1 MPYTIPPDV
10 ETLVA
15 HQMSTGRYQTED
27 DVLRSALEAL
37 TQQDEDLAAV
47 QAAVDDWRQGDS
59 GLPLDEVMQ
68 RIRASATYG
77 AAFD

>member
-15 HQMSTGRYQTED
+15 HQMSTGRYQTQD

-37 TQQDEDLAAV
+37 TLQDEDLAAV
-47 QAAVDDWRQGDS
+47 QAAVDEWQQGDP
-59 GLPLDEVMQ
+59 GVPLDEAV
-68 RIRASATYG
+68 RLIRGSATRG
-77 AAFD
+77 AYE

>member
-37 TQQDEDLAAV
+37 TPQDEDLAAV
-47 QAAVDDWRQGDS
+47 QAAVDDWRQGDP
-59 GLPLDEVMQ
+59 GLPLDEVM
-68 RIRASATYG
+68 RSIRESATYG
-77 AAFD
+77 ANE

>member
-27 DVLRSALEAL
+27 DVLRSAMEAL

-47 QAAVDDWRQGDS
+47 QAAYDEWQQGDP
-59 GLPLDEVMQ
+59 GVPLDEAVQ
-68 RIRASATYG
+68 LIRRSAMRG
-77 AAFD
+77 VPE

>member
-37 TQQDEDLAAV
+37 TQLDEDLAAV
-47 QAAVDDWRQGDS
+47 QAAVDDWRQGDL
-59 GLPLDEVMQ
+59 GLPLNEVMR
-68 RIRASATYG
+68 RIRESATSG
-77 AAFD
+77 ANE

>member
-15 HQMSTGRYQTED
+15 HQMSTGRYETED

-47 QAAVDDWRQGDS
+47 QAAIDEWQQGDP
-59 GLPLDEVMQ
+59 GVPLDEAV
-68 RIRASATYG
+68 RLIRGSATQG
-77 AAFD
+77 AHE

>member
-15 HQMSTGRYQTED
+15 HQMATGRYQTED

-47 QAAVDDWRQGDS
+47 QAAIDEWRQGDP
-59 GLPLDEVMQ
+59 GLPLDEVM
-68 RIRASATYG
+68 RHILASATSG
-77 AAFD
+77 AHE

>member
-15 HQMSTGRYQTED
+15 HQMSTGRYQTQD

-37 TQQDEDLAAV
+37 TLQDEDLAAV
-47 QAAVDDWRQGDS
+47 QAAVDEWQQGDP
-59 GLPLDEVMQ
+59 GVPLDEAV
-68 RIRASATYG
+68 RLIRGSATRG
-77 AAFD
+77 AHE

>member
-27 DVLRSALEAL
+27 DVLRSALEAV

-47 QAAVDDWRQGDS
+47 QAAVDEWRQGDPS
-59 GLPLDEVMQ
+59 LPLDEVVR
-68 RIRASATYG
+68 RIRTSAKPG
-77 AAFD
+77 VPE

>member
-1 MPYTIPPDV
+1 MPYTISPDV

-37 TQQDEDLAAV
+37 TQQDEDIVAV
-47 QAAVDDWRQGDS
+47 QAAVDEWRQGDS
-59 GLPLDEVMQ
+59 GLPLDEVMR
-68 RIRASATYG
+68 RIRESATSG
-77 AAFD
+77 ANE

>member
-1 MPYTIPPDV
+1 MPYPIPPDV

-37 TQQDEDLAAV
+37 TQQDGDLAAV
-47 QAAVDDWRQGDS
+47 QAAVDEWRQGDT
-59 GLPLDEVMQ
+59 GLPLDEVM
-68 RIRASATYG
+68 RSIRTSATHG
-77 AAFD
+77 ANE

>member
-15 HQMSTGRYQTED
+15 HQMSTGRYQSED

-47 QAAVDDWRQGDS
+47 QAAFDEWQQGDP
-59 GLPLDEVMQ
+59 GVPLDEL
-68 RIRASATYG
+68 RNALLP
-77 AAFD
+77 